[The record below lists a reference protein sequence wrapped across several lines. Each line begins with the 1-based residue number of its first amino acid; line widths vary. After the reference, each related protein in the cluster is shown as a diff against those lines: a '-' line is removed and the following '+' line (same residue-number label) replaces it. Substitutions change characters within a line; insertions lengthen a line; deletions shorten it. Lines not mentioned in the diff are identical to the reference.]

1 MISLSLL
8 QKLDPELFAFF
19 EKEMEHQHSS
29 LSFIPDE
36 NSTTP
41 LCATIM
47 GNVLVNSVGKV
58 SYSRAEGL
66 EALTADRIC
75 RLFGAEHAN
84 IRTLNIEAA
93 SRVVFQ
99 ALTKR
104 GDVVLSLDL
113 RKKEH
118 CNSENLV
125 FRFVNF
131 GIDPQKQELNYDDI
145 EKTARE
151 AKPHLIILSP
161 VNYPQ
166 DIDYA
171 RLANIAKEVE
181 ALLWCD
187 ISQNAGLIAAGRLA
201 SPVPYADVVTFTVHG
216 AMQGPQCSVILSKDE
231 LGGAID
237 RAVTTSGHI
246 GLLTAQLSALS
257 ARIHEMGSEL
267 YKKYSDAV
275 IENAKA
281 LERGLKAGGMSI
293 IGPGTQSHFVMID
306 MRNTAVSARGAQ
318 ELLADCNVGVRYATV
333 CTSDPTVKFDSVR
346 FSVLSATT
354 RGLKPKDLENVGKV
368 IGGYLRAPDDEHA
381 KALTGAVATLT
392 ATLPFFAGR
401 WLPEGVSSEGI
412 APYGGSE
419 FVADLH

>member
-1 MISLSLL
+1 MISLSIL
-8 QKLDPELFAFF
+8 QQFDPELFAFF

-41 LCATIM
+41 LCAAIM

-58 SYSRAEGL
+58 SFSRAEGL

-125 FRFVNF
+125 FRFMNF
-131 GIDPQKQELNYDDI
+131 GIDPKKQEIDYDNL
-145 EKTARE
+145 EKTAKQC
-151 AKPHLIILSP
+151 KPHLMILSP
-161 VNYPQ
+161 INYPQ
-166 DIDYA
+166 DIDYK
-171 RLANIAKEVE
+171 RVSEIAKKVG

-187 ISQNAGLIAAGRLA
+187 ISQNAGLIAAGKLS

-216 AMQGPQCSVILSKDE
+216 AMQGPQCSVILSKSE

-257 ARIHEMGSEL
+257 ARIYEMGSEL
-267 YKKYSDAV
+267 YKNYSDAV
-275 IENAKA
+275 LENAKA
-281 LERGLKAGGMSI
+281 LEKGLRAGGMRI

-306 MRNTAVSARGAQ
+306 MKNTAVSARGAQ
-318 ELLADCNVGVRYATV
+318 ELLSDCNVGVRYATV
-333 CTSDPTVKFDSVR
+333 CTSDPAIRFDSVR

-354 RGLKPKDLENVGKV
+354 RGLTPKDLETAGEF
-368 IGGYLRAPDDEHA
+368 IAAYLKSPDDDHA
-381 KALTGAVATLT
+381 KNLTNEIAKLT
-392 ATLPFFAGR
+392 ATLPFFSKK
-401 WLPEGVSSEGI
+401 WLPEGVHIDG
-412 APYGGSE
+412 APYAGTVVS
-419 FVADLH
+419 

>member
-1 MISLSLL
+1 MISLSVL

-41 LCATIM
+41 LCAAIM

-99 ALTKR
+99 ALTRR
-104 GDVVLSLDL
+104 GDVVMSLDL

-151 AKPHLIILSP
+151 CKPHLIILSP

-166 DIDYA
+166 AIDYE
-171 RLANIAKEVE
+171 RLAKIAKDAD

-187 ISQNAGLIAAGRLA
+187 ISQTAGLIAAGRLS

-237 RAVTTSGHI
+237 RAVMTSGHI

-257 ARIHEMGSEL
+257 ARVHEMGTDL
-267 YKKYSDAV
+267 YKDYSDAV

-281 LERGLKAGGMSI
+281 LEQGLREGGMTI

-306 MRNTAVSARGAQ
+306 MKNTAVSARGAQ

-333 CTSDPTVKFDSVR
+333 NTSDPRVKFDSVR

-354 RGLKPKDLENVGKV
+354 RGLKPKDLQKAGVSIAN
-368 IGGYLRAPDDEHA
+368 YLKNPDEEHA
-381 KALTGAVATLT
+381 KGLSSTIASLTC
-392 ATLPFFAGR
+392 TLPFFAKK
-401 WLPEGVSSEGI
+401 WLPEGVKSDNSFFDMEHGQ
-412 APYGGSE
+412 A
-419 FVADLH
+419 

>member
-1 MISLSLL
+1 MISLSIL
-8 QKLDPELFAFF
+8 QQLDPELFAFF

-41 LCATIM
+41 LCAAIM

-166 DIDYA
+166 DIDYK
-171 RLANIAKEVE
+171 RLADIAKDVG

-187 ISQNAGLIAAGRLA
+187 ISQNAGLIAAGRLS
-201 SPVPYADVVTFTVHG
+201 SPLPYADVVTFTVHG
-216 AMQGPQCSVILSKDE
+216 AMQGPQCSVILSKEE

-237 RAVTTSGHI
+237 RAVMTSGHI

-257 ARIHEMGSEL
+257 ARIHEMGSDI
-267 YKKYSDAV
+267 YKQYSDAV
-275 IENAKA
+275 IENAQA
-281 LERGLKAGGMSI
+281 LERGLRKGGMSI
-293 IGPGTQSHFVMID
+293 IGPGTHSHFVMIN

-333 CTSDPTVKFDSVR
+333 CTSDPAVKYDSVR

-354 RGLKPKDLENVGKV
+354 RGLKPKALEEAGEV
-368 IGGYLRAPDDEHA
+368 IAAYLRAPDDDHA
-381 KALTGAVATLT
+381 KQLSSKIAMLT
-392 ATLPFFAGR
+392 ATLPFFASK
-401 WLPEGVSSEGI
+401 WLPEGVEHEGLSFD
-412 APYGGSE
+412 GTST
-419 FVADLH
+419 LS

>member
-1 MISLSLL
+1 MISLSIL
-8 QKLDPELFAFF
+8 QQFDPELFAFF

-41 LCATIM
+41 LCAAIM

-58 SYSRAEGL
+58 SFSRAEGL

-125 FRFVNF
+125 FRFMNF
-131 GIDPQKQELNYDDI
+131 GIDPKKQEIDYADL
-145 EKTARE
+145 EKTAKQC
-151 AKPHLIILSP
+151 KPHLMILSP
-161 VNYPQ
+161 INYPQ
-166 DIDYA
+166 DIDYERVSA
-171 RLANIAKEVE
+171 IAKKVG

-187 ISQNAGLIAAGRLA
+187 ISQNAGLIAAGKLS

-216 AMQGPQCSVILSKDE
+216 AMQGPQCSVILSKSE

-257 ARIHEMGSEL
+257 ARIYEMGSDL
-267 YKKYSDAV
+267 YKQYSDAV
-275 IENAKA
+275 LENAKA
-281 LERGLKAGGMSI
+281 LEKGLRAGGMSI

-306 MRNTAVSARGAQ
+306 MKNTAVSARGAQ

-333 CTSDPTVKFDSVR
+333 CTSDPAIRFDSVR

-354 RGLKPKDLENVGKV
+354 RGLGPKDLENAGKV
-368 IGGYLRAPDDEHA
+368 IAAYLKSPDDDHA
-381 KALTGAVATLT
+381 KDLTNAIARLT
-392 ATLPFFAGR
+392 ATLPFFSKK
-401 WLPEGVSSEGI
+401 WLPEGVHMDST
-412 APYGGSE
+412 PYSGTVVS
-419 FVADLH
+419 